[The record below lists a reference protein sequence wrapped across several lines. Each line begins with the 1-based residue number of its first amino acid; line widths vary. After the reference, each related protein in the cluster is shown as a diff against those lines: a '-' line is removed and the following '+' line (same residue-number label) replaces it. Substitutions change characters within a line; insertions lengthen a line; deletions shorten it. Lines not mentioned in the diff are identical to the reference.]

1 MHDAY
6 RGGTANPRYANGARR
21 RALASRV
28 KSLGTPCHICGLP
41 IDRSLPARHPL
52 SFELDELVPVSRG
65 GSPIDPQN
73 VAASHRCCNQWRGAK
88 PLDLVAKVRDVAA
101 KAYGQWRSPLEFVER
116 ARAVMRSARKN
127 KKNYLSGASP
137 VAGIRT
143 PIASPKK
150 NSGAL

>member
-6 RGGTANPRYANGARR
+6 RGTTANPRYANGARR

-73 VAASHRCCNQWRGAK
+73 VAASHRCCNQWRGVK
-88 PLDLVAKVRDVAA
+88 PLDVVAKVRECAA
-101 KAYGQWRSPLEFVER
+101 KAYGQWRSPLEFAER
-116 ARAVMRSARKN
+116 ARAVMRAAKKN
-127 KKNYLSGASP
+127 KKNNLSGAAP
-137 VAGIRT
+137 VAGLRA
-143 PIASPKK
+143 PISSPKK